1 MIKGQESIEVCGLSD
16 SHNLR
21 IWVRSDVYVNT
32 GWPVS
37 VCSSVLRLGQK
48 IKQNRGERLWG
59 YNSELRKYYLQL
71 HTIDVRIYRNVIRIF
86 VDIGSID
93 SRYLDIGYQGCL
105 WPPPVFVMTTNI
117 SLLLTRASLTSGRFY
132 ISFTQWIIQHARTTI
147 DTILFYFSLNQ
158 RSDNVTWGK
167 LRLRSAQNKEREK
180 TLRLSN
186 KYDFKHL
193 NYSEERSEFFTEET
207 IKALENGSASDQARN
222 FVTKETE
229 QNMQDF
235 QQQVEI
241 RQMETTE
248 SDGELEELNKTVR
261 KYVVF
266 LVFSSVT
273 EYYF

>member
-1 MIKGQESIEVCGLSD
+1 M
-16 SHNLR
+16 
-21 IWVRSDVYVNT
+21 
-32 GWPVS
+32 
-37 VCSSVLRLGQK
+37 
-48 IKQNRGERLWG
+48 
-59 YNSELRKYYLQL
+59 
-71 HTIDVRIYRNVIRIF
+71 TI
-86 VDIGSID
+86 
-93 SRYLDIGYQGCL
+93 
-105 WPPPVFVMTTNI
+105 NI

-261 KYVVF
+261 KYV
-266 LVFSSVT
+266 FSSVQLRHRIL
-273 EYYF
+273 FLGSSPCPDVG